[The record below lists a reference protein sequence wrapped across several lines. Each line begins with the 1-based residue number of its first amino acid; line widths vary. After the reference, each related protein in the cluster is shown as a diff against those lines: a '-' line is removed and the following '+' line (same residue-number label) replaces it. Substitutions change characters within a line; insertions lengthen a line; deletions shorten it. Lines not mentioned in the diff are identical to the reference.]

1 MNKFTYFTSIA
12 LVSVQTVLA
21 QRNDVRKLVKD
32 AFASND
38 QIQAV
43 AHLDQA
49 YQEDSE
55 DFVEELAFTICN
67 DKEKARTA
75 LPLLSTLIKRHP
87 DDKYLYHLRGCGKVV
102 LGDYDNAIV
111 DASKVVEI
119 EPLFSAAYGLRAFAF
134 AQKGD
139 EISCLRDKEAK
150 LDAEKKLEMALTTC
164 EAKIKDDPFNITL
177 YIERARY
184 RELQG
189 KKQDAKADRQ
199 KAAELQKEK
208 QEREK
213 LNEKKLMP

>member
-1 MNKFTYFTSIA
+1 MIKFTIFMIVA
-12 LVSVQTVLA
+12 LASVQTVLA
-21 QRNDVRKLVKD
+21 QKNDVRKLLKD

-43 AHLDQA
+43 AHMDQA
-49 YQEDSE
+49 YQEDTE

-75 LPLLSTLIKRHP
+75 LPLLSTLIERHP
-87 DDKYLYHLRGCGKVV
+87 NDKYLYHLRGCGKVV
-102 LGDYDNAIV
+102 LRDYDNAIV

-134 AQKGD
+134 EQKGD
-139 EISCLRDKEAK
+139 GIRCRRDRDAK

-164 EAKIKDDPFNITL
+164 EAKIKDDPSNTAL

-199 KAAELQKEK
+199 KAAELLKEK

-213 LNEKKLMP
+213 LNEKQLMP